1 MLERVT
7 GDDTRSEMSRILA
20 SAVANGSLTTEN
32 RAYLVQLVSQRAG
45 ISQQEAERRVDQA
58 FNAAREAADKA
69 RRAGVL
75 TGFVT
80 AASLVLSLGAA
91 WWAAHAGRAPSRQ
104 FDPGAVRLRRS
115 APPHPSN
122 HLKGDYSMLRDVVLW
137 MAGVPIFVII
147 LLHLFGVFH

>member
-1 MLERVT
+1 
-7 GDDTRSEMSRILA
+7 MSRVLA
-20 SAVANGSLTTEN
+20 SAVANGSLTAEN
-32 RAYLVQLVSQRAG
+32 RTYLIQLVSQRAG

-91 WWAAHAGRAPSRQ
+91 WWAAIRGGNHRDHSIPARFT
-104 FDPGAVRLRRS
+104 FDERRRT
-115 APPHPSN
+115 HP
-122 HLKGDYSMLRDVVLW
+122 
-137 MAGVPIFVII
+137 AT
-147 LLHLFGVFH
+147 

>member
-1 MLERVT
+1 
-7 GDDTRSEMSRILA
+7 MSRILA

-32 RAYLVQLVSQRAG
+32 RAYLVQLVAQRAG
-45 ISQQEAERRVDQA
+45 ISQQEADKRVNDA

-91 WWAAHAGRAPSRQ
+91 WWAA
-104 FDPGAVRLRRS
+104 LRGGHHRDNS
-115 APPHPSN
+115 IPARFVF
-122 HLKGDYSMLRDVVLW
+122 GDQRRRIT
-137 MAGVPIFVII
+137 PTTPTT
-147 LLHLFGVFH
+147 

>member
-1 MLERVT
+1 
-7 GDDTRSEMSRILA
+7 MSRILA
-20 SAVANGSLTTEN
+20 SAVSNGSLTTEN

-91 WWAAHAGRAPSRQ
+91 WWAAMRGGHHRDHSIPARFAFG
-104 FDPGAVRLRRS
+104 DERRRIT
-115 APPHPSN
+115 PTT
-122 HLKGDYSMLRDVVLW
+122 
-137 MAGVPIFVII
+137 
-147 LLHLFGVFH
+147 